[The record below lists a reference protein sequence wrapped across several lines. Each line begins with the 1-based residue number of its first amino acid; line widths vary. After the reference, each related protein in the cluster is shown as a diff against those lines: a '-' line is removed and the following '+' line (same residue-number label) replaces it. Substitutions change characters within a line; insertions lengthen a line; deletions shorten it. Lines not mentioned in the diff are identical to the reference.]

1 MKANELMVGD
11 WVLNRKKFSEVK
23 PIRLTQVDFC
33 LWKADGIYAKDY
45 LDCDPIPLTP
55 EILEKN
61 GWTLWEI
68 EGEYKGVISIYG
80 REAPFGVF
88 DGIEINFVHQLQ
100 HALRLCGIN
109 KTIEL

>member
-1 MKANELMVGD
+1 MKAEDLMTGD
-11 WVLNRKKFSEVK
+11 WILYGGKPVQVLQLSE
-23 PIRLTQVDFC
+23 
-33 LWKADGIYAKDY
+33 GKDY
-45 LDCDPIPLTP
+45 KHISPIPITP

-61 GWTLWEI
+61 GWALWEI

-100 HALRLCGIN
+100 HALRLCGID